1 MRGFW
6 MIVCF
11 LVAVSSSWAQIPQLV
26 NYQGLLADSTGTPV
40 NGSLSMVFSIYDDS
54 TGGVPVW
61 MESHSSVSVIEG
73 RFSVLLGSVNPLGDS
88 TFDESDRYLGLAV
101 NGDPEMQPRARISS
115 TPYTYYSGSVAS
127 SSGGSVLLVGS
138 AADTVQV
145 DPYSGYAFRMT
156 NDGGDE
162 RLIMEANDP
171 EGSTIS
177 IKNPNGRYMTL
188 GSGDSTICI
197 YGMDGN
203 ERVIIGMEAGDRID
217 GGGAVSVYDDSLRL
231 SVSVTKDGVSVFD
244 NSRSDTVA
252 IFGTDGNISAK
263 GWISMGS
270 DSLNA
275 PWSTVLGQNCSAQ
288 DTGATVSGGIS
299 NHALGYTSTVGGG
312 QSNYVGGDFSAIP
325 GGYADTIANGVEYSY
340 LFGID
345 SDLSHDSTFMVDMP
359 HIHFGNQ
366 TDGYEFPT
374 TDGSGGQVMTTDGN
388 GQLAWANIAGTD
400 ADWTI
405 SGDNMYS
412 AVTGNVGIGISNPVA
427 KLHVYD
433 FDTGNKA
440 YLASNNYGAIG
451 WNDSTGSYG
460 YLGGISGF
468 GVLGSGSTAGVYGV
482 GPNPGN
488 FATLGSSFYGVYA
501 RGDSGYAGYFYGDV
515 QVMQDLMIAGDIRMG
530 VTYPEGRI
538 HAYDSDRGN
547 TGYLVSND
555 YGVYGHNDSTGS
567 YGYLGGI
574 SGYGVMG
581 SGDSA
586 GVYGVGPNP
595 GNFAHLGSSLYG
607 IYASADSGYAGYFD
621 GDAWVDQNLY
631 ALGNVGIGTSDPDQ
645 SLHIVGSIKIVDGN
659 QGEGYF
665 LVSDSVG
672 VGRWEYWGFPSE
684 SEIEELYDIIEQ
696 QNSRIARLEKE
707 IADIKSNQR

>member
-1 MRGFW
+1 
-6 MIVCF
+6 
-11 LVAVSSSWAQIPQLV
+11 
-26 NYQGLLADSTGTPV
+26 
-40 NGSLSMVFSIYDDS
+40 
-54 TGGVPVW
+54 
-61 MESHSSVSVIEG
+61 
-73 RFSVLLGSVNPLGDS
+73 
-88 TFDESDRYLGLAV
+88 
-101 NGDPEMQPRARISS
+101 
-115 TPYTYYSGSVAS
+115 
-127 SSGGSVLLVGS
+127 
-138 AADTVQV
+138 
-145 DPYSGYAFRMT
+145 
-156 NDGGDE
+156 
-162 RLIMEANDP
+162 
-171 EGSTIS
+171 
-177 IKNPNGRYMTL
+177 
-188 GSGDSTICI
+188 
-197 YGMDGN
+197 
-203 ERVIIGMEAGDRID
+203 
-217 GGGAVSVYDDSLRL
+217 
-231 SVSVTKDGVSVFD
+231 
-244 NSRSDTVA
+244 
-252 IFGTDGNISAK
+252 
-263 GWISMGS
+263 
-270 DSLNA
+270 
-275 PWSTVLGQNCSAQ
+275 
-288 DTGATVSGGIS
+288 VSGGIS

-607 IYASADSGYAGYFD
+607 IYASADSGYAGYF
-621 GDAWVDQNLY
+621 
-631 ALGNVGIGTSDPDQ
+631 
-645 SLHIVGSIKIVDGN
+645 
-659 QGEGYF
+659 